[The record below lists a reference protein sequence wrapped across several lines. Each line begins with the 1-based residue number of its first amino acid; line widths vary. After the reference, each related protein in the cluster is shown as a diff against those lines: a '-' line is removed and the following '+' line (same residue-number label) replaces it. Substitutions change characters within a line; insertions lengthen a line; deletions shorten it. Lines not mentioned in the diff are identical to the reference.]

1 MKKMILVAAIIVGSI
16 VNVNAG
22 DHKYVIGE
30 KVTMRSDIL
39 NEDRTILVFT
49 PDSYNLT
56 NKSYPVMYLLDGGF
70 HFHHASGIVQ
80 FLSRQGLMPEMIVI
94 AITNVDRSRDFS
106 PTHTEKI
113 PTSGGAE
120 KFMKFLSDEMIPF
133 VDGNYRTL
141 SYDILV
147 GHSFGGTFATYALL
161 KEPDIFNAYIAISPF
176 LMYDDDFLVK
186 QAEKKMKNKYNDKV
200 QFFMTVGD
208 EPNYFESLDKFS
220 RIIETNS
227 PEGFDLKYVQMKNE
241 NHGSIPHLSIYNGL
255 EWIYAD
261 WKLPKDKLKEGL
273 VSIDMHYSYL
283 SEKYGY
289 EIETPEYVINQLGYA
304 YIGKKE
310 LDTAIKIFKEN
321 VARFPKSANVYDSLG
336 EAFEK
341 NEQFDKAE
349 KNYKIAVEYAAKEKN
364 PNLNVYEENL
374 KRVQDKLTTM

>member
-1 MKKMILVAAIIVGSI
+1 
-16 VNVNAG
+16 
-22 DHKYVIGE
+22 
-30 KVTMRSDIL
+30 
-39 NEDRTILVFT
+39 
-49 PDSYNLT
+49 
-56 NKSYPVMYLLDGGF
+56 MYLLDGGF

-241 NHGSIPHLSIYNGL
+241 NHVSIPHLSIYNGL
-255 EWIYAD
+255 EWVYAD
-261 WKLPKDKLKEGL
+261 WKIPKDKLKEGL

-310 LDTAIKIFKEN
+310 LDTAIKIFNEN

-336 EAFEK
+336 EAFKK